1 MKNVW
6 HRIWISY
13 SCSIVFSTI
22 TILLLH
28 YALGI
33 NGDNSVKLLTC
44 MTLGAIPASL
54 ISPCFSTRGWERW
67 IFRMVGVFS
76 GCLCYSVFFIIFGVL
91 RTDRLLKH
99 LLFIGVWSCI
109 SLIVFFIA
117 EIIAKKQMEKI
128 NAKLQEQADE

>member
-6 HRIWISY
+6 HRFWISY

-28 YALGI
+28 YALEI
-33 NGDNSVKLLTC
+33 SGDNSVKLLTC

-54 ISPCFSTRGWERW
+54 IRPCFSVRGWERW
-67 IFRMVGVFS
+67 IFRVVGIFG

-91 RTDRLLKH
+91 RTERLLKH
-99 LLFIGVWSCI
+99 LLFIGIWTCI
-109 SLIVFFIA
+109 SLVILLIA

-128 NAKLQEQADE
+128 NAKLQKQADE

>member
-13 SCSIVFSTI
+13 SSSIVFSAI
-22 TILLLH
+22 MILLAH
-28 YALGI
+28 YILEI
-33 NGDNSVKLLTC
+33 NGDNCIKLLTC
-44 MTLGAIPASL
+44 MTLGAVPVSL

-91 RTDRLLKH
+91 RTERLLKH
-99 LLFIGVWSCI
+99 LLFIGIWTCI
-109 SLIVFFIA
+109 SLVIFLIA
-117 EIIAKKQMEKI
+117 EIIAKKQIEKI